1 LGRGVRR
8 ARNPAINFRRRRRME
23 AVEIRCHGTPPT
35 PPNHPQV
42 THATLPLPLNS
53 PNPQTPHTPTNTPP
67 PSLPERRHPP
77 LLRRRPLP
85 LRLRLLHLPRRV
97 LAPQPRGRT
106 TSDVLPCSGGCGGEG
121 CREGEAGGAG
131 VDCGVGGELEEGP
144 GEGGLIFV
152 VVWIGGVGG
161 GGIVCVQ
168 M

>member
-1 LGRGVRR
+1 MGRGVRR

-42 THATLPLPLNS
+42 NHATLPLNS
-53 PNPQTPHTPTNTPP
+53 ANPQTPHTPTNTTP

-85 LRLRLLHLPRRV
+85 LRLHLLHLPRRV

-121 CREGEAGGAG
+121 CREGEEGGAG

-152 VVWIGGVGG
+152 AI
-161 GGIVCVQ
+161 
-168 M
+168 